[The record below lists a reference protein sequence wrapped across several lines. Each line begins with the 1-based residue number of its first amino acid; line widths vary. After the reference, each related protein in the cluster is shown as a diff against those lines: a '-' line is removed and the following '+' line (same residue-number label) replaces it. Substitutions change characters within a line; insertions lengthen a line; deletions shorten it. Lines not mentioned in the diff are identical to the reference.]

1 MDRRSFLGV
10 AAAGAGAIA
19 LGGAGLG
26 SGTARLPGDP
36 ALAGYRAGVGRRPYP
51 WSPEGTDHLPQID
64 HIVCVMMENHSFDNI
79 LGVLGRGDGFTMKDG
94 KPTNSNPNKKGAQ
107 LTAFHMPTPCQ
118 TTSPSQAWNASHEQY
133 DKGTNQG
140 FVTSPSG
147 PVAMGYWKRQDL
159 PFTYSLASTFPI
171 ADQWHC
177 SLLGQTD
184 PNRRYL
190 LAGTSLGLINDGLPT
205 ELPPNGTIM
214 DQLHKHG
221 ITWRNYFSNLPS
233 VLVWYGLY
241 GKSWVMENLVNID
254 EFYTD
259 CANGKLPS
267 FSMVDP
273 NFSTSSEENPQDIQF
288 GEVFLSKVVN
298 AVMHGPKWE
307 KTLLIWNYDE
317 HGGYYDHVP
326 PPSAPIPDNVP
337 PMLERGDV
345 KGKFDRFGFRVPA
358 GLVSPY
364 AKPNHVSHVLYD
376 HTSVLKL
383 IHTKFNLP
391 SLTHRDAAAND
402 VRDMVD
408 FSKPPAFLKPPKLHP
423 PVNPALRD
431 SCEKT
436 GPGPIP

>member
-1 MDRRSFLGV
+1 MDRRRFLGV

-19 LGGAGLG
+19 LGGAGVG
-26 SGTARLPGDP
+26 SEMARASRNPAKTRYFAGPG
-36 ALAGYRAGVGRRPYP
+36 LRPYP
-51 WSPEGTDHLPQID
+51 WSPEGTDHLPEVD

-79 LGVLGRGDGFTMKDG
+79 LGVLGRGDGFTIKDG
-94 KPTNSNPNKKGAQ
+94 KPTNSNPNGKGGIQ
-107 LTAFHMPTPCQ
+107 GAFHMPTPCQ
-118 TTSPSQAWNASHEQY
+118 TTTPSQSWNASHQQY
-133 DKGTNQG
+133 DNGTNQG
-140 FVTSPSG
+140 FVVSPTG
-147 PVAMGYWKRQDL
+147 PVAMGYWTEKDL

-177 SLLGQTD
+177 SVLGQTD

-205 ELPPNGTIM
+205 ALPPHGTIM
-214 DQLHKHG
+214 DQLHRHG
-221 ITWRNYFSNLPS
+221 ITWRNYWSNLPS
-233 VLVWYGLY
+233 VLVWFGLEK
-241 GKSWVMENLVNID
+241 KSWVGENLVNID
-254 EFYTD
+254 EFYKD
-259 CANGKLPS
+259 CANGTLPS

-317 HGGYYDHVP
+317 HGGYYDHVVP
-326 PPSAPIPDNVP
+326 PLAPIPDNVP
-337 PMLERGDV
+337 PMLATGDV
-345 KGKFDRFGFRVPA
+345 PGKFNRFGFRVPA

-383 IHTKFNLP
+383 IHNKFNLP

-402 VRDMVD
+402 IRDMVD
-408 FSKPPAFLKPPKLHP
+408 FSKPPAFLKPPKLHA